1 MYFIPMVKDIQFN
14 HDGNKSIL
22 HKYEYPKTIILMDP
36 LKTGVQLDCDFFCGI
51 CHGYVKT

>member
-1 MYFIPMVKDIQFN
+1 MVKDIQFN

-36 LKTGVQLDCDFFCGI
+36 LKTGV
-51 CHGYVKT
+51 